1 MASDQTKRS
10 NYISRVQQGVDN
22 LLTAISQLEALTLEG
37 QALGYVQAAD
47 GPPGSLADADFVGA
61 NSFLT
66 AAQFAD
72 VMATLGTLDAALHAD
87 SAAILQ
93 HLFQMRH

>member
-1 MASDQTKRS
+1 MASDQSKRS
-10 NYISRVQQGVDN
+10 NYISRVQQGVDD
-22 LLTAISQLEALTLEG
+22 LLTAISRLEALTLEG
-37 QALGYVQAAD
+37 QALGYVQVAG
-47 GPPGSLADADFVGA
+47 GPPGSLTDADFVGT

-72 VMATLGTLDAALHAD
+72 VMATLGTLDATLHAD
-87 SAAILQ
+87 GAAILQ

>member
-1 MASDQTKRS
+1 MASDQSKRS

-47 GPPGSLADADFVGA
+47 GPPGSLTDADFVGT

-72 VMATLGTLDAALHAD
+72 VMATLGTLDATLHAD
-87 SAAILQ
+87 GAAILQ